1 MEEDNDNKTKSY
13 EKKNIYIPNN
23 LRVFISYSEENK
35 KIASGIKENLNRFG
49 VQAFLAH
56 DDIPPGKEWI
66 PEILKNIKNADIFIA
81 LLSKDFQ
88 ESKWADQETGIAF
101 CLNKF
106 IIPISIDDT
115 IPYGFMEK
123 YQAFKDFKYEF
134 KEYVVNVR
142 TMEKKE
148 FLECR
153 DEIFKIIKFISEEVE
168 FKENLADSL
177 ITRLE
182 NAPGFRI
189 AESYFEILYKLEPF
203 SEGQINTIIEN
214 SIKNNQVHQAHGCQ
228 CMLKELLKKYSHL
241 IDKENIK
248 KIEELISE

>member
-1 MEEDNDNKTKSY
+1 MEKDDDNEANSY

-35 KIASGIKENLNRFG
+35 KISSGIKENLNRFG

-66 PEILKNIKNADIFIA
+66 TEILKNIKNADIFIA

-88 ESKWADQETGIAF
+88 KSKWTDQETGIAF

-123 YQAFKDFKYEF
+123 YQSFKDFKYKF
-134 KEYVVNVR
+134 RKYVVNVR
-142 TMEKKE
+142 TREEKE
-148 FLECR
+148 FLDCR
-153 DEIFKIIKFISEEVE
+153 GEILKIIKFISEESV

-177 ITRLE
+177 IISLE
-182 NAPGFRI
+182 NVSGFRT
-189 AESYFEILYKLEPF
+189 AESRFEILYNLEPF

-214 SIKNNQVHQAHGCQ
+214 SIKNNQVHNAHRCQ
-228 CMLKELLKKYSHL
+228 RMLKDLLEKYSHL

-248 KIEELISE
+248 KIEGLISE

>member
-66 PEILKNIKNADIFIA
+66 SEILKNIKNADIFIA

-88 ESKWADQETGIAF
+88 KSKWTDQETGIAV
-101 CLNKF
+101 CLDKF
-106 IIPISIDDT
+106 IIPISIDGT
-115 IPYGFMEK
+115 IPYGFMDK
-123 YQAFKDFKYEF
+123 YQAFKDF
-134 KEYVVNVR
+134 N
-142 TMEKKE
+142 
-148 FLECR
+148 LECR
-153 DEIFKIIKFISEEVE
+153 DEIFKIISEEVE

-177 ITRLE
+177 ITSLE
-182 NAPGFRI
+182 NVSSFRT
-189 AESYFEILYKLEPF
+189 AESHFEILYKLEPF

-214 SIKNNQVHQAHGCQ
+214 SIKNKQVHKAHGCQ
-228 CMLKELLKKYSHL
+228 RMIGDLLKKYSHL
-241 IDKENIK
+241 INKEKIK
-248 KIEELISE
+248 EIEGRLSE